1 MHFLQRFTHF
11 LKTCCRPFAAN
22 FWNIVEQAVLI
33 FHVRFSVSKALP
45 PLVCALRR
53 EKGAALERELKSLQN
68 VFRKHSEESSSALR
82 ANYRVAC
89 LMGKESEPFSDG
101 VVRNDFNTQCKRLVR
116 KTKLF
121 LMLLIFSC
129 NNDATSRHE

>member
-1 MHFLQRFTHF
+1 
-11 LKTCCRPFAAN
+11 
-22 FWNIVEQAVLI
+22 VEQAVLI

-82 ANYRVAC
+82 ANYRVAH
-89 LMGKESEPFSDG
+89 LLDKGKDKVVPLLLLTERHTPCYEG
-101 VVRNDFNTQCKRLVR
+101 VLGSGSISP
-116 KTKLF
+116 
-121 LMLLIFSC
+121 LIL
-129 NNDATSRHE
+129 